1 MYIVRGINI
10 FNALQDEGILKQEE
24 FNDMQ
29 SEYHGILSEN
39 LKLTESY
46 KIQVNYYFYIY
57 IKYPS

>member
-57 IKYPS
+57 I